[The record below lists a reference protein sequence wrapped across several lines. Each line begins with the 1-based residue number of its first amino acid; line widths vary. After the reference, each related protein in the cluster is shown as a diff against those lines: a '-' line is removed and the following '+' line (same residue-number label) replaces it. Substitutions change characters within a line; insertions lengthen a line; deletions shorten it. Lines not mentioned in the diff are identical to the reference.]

1 MKLAPPES
9 DVGWNVIL
17 MVAVVATMLVAAVC
31 LALDARQRYTTFRSA
46 QLQAQAATGSSRK
59 RNTWSRLVGRSV
71 RGKPSRQGKP
81 QHGQPQAETVRRPS
95 VLAITANPMLATCER
110 KSFGVTAA
118 RPVAGGKRSAKRAS
132 MQVGR
137 LPPVVGA
144 TSRASYA
151 QRTPAGVSSHRRPSV
166 AASVAASEE
175 DDLVFPSLRDGDE
188 GVKHNPAKLLRPITA
203 SLRSKRPSVLGRGR
217 RGRRGRRSRAR
228 SQWS

>member
-71 RGKPSRQGKP
+71 RGKPSRQRKP

-110 KSFGVTAA
+110 KSFAVTAA
-118 RPVAGGKRSAKRAS
+118 RPVAGGNRSAKRAS
-132 MQVGR
+132 MQ
-137 LPPVVGA
+137 VGA

-151 QRTPAGVSSHRRPSV
+151 QRTPAGVSSHRRP
-166 AASVAASEE
+166 SVAASEE

>member
-71 RGKPSRQGKP
+71 RGKPSRQDKP
-81 QHGQPQAETVRRPS
+81 PHGQPQAETVRRPS

-110 KSFGVTAA
+110 KSFAVTAA
-118 RPVAGGKRSAKRAS
+118 RPVAGGNRSAKRAS
-132 MQVGR
+132 MQ
-137 LPPVVGA
+137 VGA

-151 QRTPAGVSSHRRPSV
+151 QRTPAGVSSHRRP
-166 AASVAASEE
+166 SVAASEE

>member
-46 QLQAQAATGSSRK
+46 QLQAQAAAASGSSRK

-110 KSFGVTAA
+110 KSFAVTAA

-151 QRTPAGVSSHRRPSV
+151 QRTPAGVSSHRRP
-166 AASVAASEE
+166 SVAASEE